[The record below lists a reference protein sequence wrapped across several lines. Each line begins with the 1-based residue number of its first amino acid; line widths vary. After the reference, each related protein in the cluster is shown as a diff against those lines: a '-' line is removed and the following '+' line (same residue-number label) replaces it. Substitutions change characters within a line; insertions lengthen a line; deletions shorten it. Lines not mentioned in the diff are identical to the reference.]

1 MILYHASTVIVDQPD
16 VLHSR
21 EYLDFGKGFYLT
33 TILGQAEK
41 YALRF
46 IRRRKKA
53 FINEYFLDDNLSG
66 FNVKTFSRY
75 DEEWLEYVGACRL
88 GKEHQAFDMIS
99 GGIADDKVFNTV
111 DLYFAGEMGKE
122 DALKVWLTCII

>member
-1 MILYHASTVIVDQPD
+1 MSELLNLSNLA
-16 VLHSR
+16 HSR

-46 IRRRKKA
+46 IRRGKKA
-53 FINEYFLDDNLSG
+53 FIDEYFLDDNLSG

-99 GGIADDKVFNTV
+99 GGIYDSETFNLISEGVADLHCMSDQYLV
-111 DLYFAGEMGKE
+111 DELLAEYV
-122 DALKVWLTCII
+122 L